1 MAVVLPS
8 RYQIKLLCHFDN
20 DMADSSM
27 YQRTP
32 ILSGRNGYRSG
43 TNYSKFDYSVYALG
57 PSGSSNRYDGR
68 IAYDISD
75 VDLSGQFCID
85 YWFRNYGSYSIHQP
99 MLLMPSNV
107 VDPVR
112 INSLDVNPT
121 KLLHYNTNSSS
132 TCGVYTYDPIND
144 TLQFAA
150 IARNSQINHIAV
162 TRDENNVLRWF
173 NNGTLVVS
181 YTNSYDFTS
190 KEIQVART
198 YSNGTG
204 AYILVDELRVVSGYP
219 CYTSDFTPAST
230 AYTIPDTPHY
240 PFMYKTATVL

>member
-8 RYQIKLLCHFDN
+8 RYQIKLLCHFNNNLD
-20 DMADSSM
+20 DAST

-32 ILSGRNGYRSG
+32 ITIGSIAYRNGSG
-43 TNYSKFDYSVYALG
+43 YAKFDYSARALG
-57 PSGSSNRYDGR
+57 TTSTPRLDGY
-68 IAYDISD
+68 IEYDISD

-85 YWFRNYGSYSIHQP
+85 YWFRNYGSYGQHFP
-99 MLLMPSNV
+99 MLLLPVGFVDSNRLEDLTDLRLYHV
-107 VDPVR
+107 
-112 INSLDVNPT
+112 NSRT
-121 KLLHYNTNSSS
+121 AS
-132 TCGVYTYDPIND
+132 TCGVYTYNPTSD
-144 TLQFAA
+144 TMDFTAV
-150 IARNSQINHIAV
+150 ARNSKVNHIAV

-173 NNGTLVVS
+173 NDGTLVVS

-190 KEIQVART
+190 SKIQVART

-204 AYILVDELRVVSGYP
+204 AYILVDELRVVSGHP